1 MTSNNIIINKKI
13 IITIAHN
20 ILPWRSLRAKRDGS
34 SFAFTNKFP
43 LSIVQL
49 YIPLIELQKQI
60 CHLFT
65 QILNLQITICWDFL
79 NTVSHKV
86 KQSPE
91 EIKDPGAILA
101 CKHFNS
107 PSHDYKAHG
116 KFTIIEQLRSI
127 SSLSTEFLKEKIKQR
142 EHFWIKKLK
151 THVPYGLNQKAN

>member
-1 MTSNNIIINKKI
+1 MVV
-13 IITIAHN
+13 H
-20 ILPWRSLRAKRDGS
+20 SLLLTNFPS
-34 SFAFTNKFP
+34 PSFSYIYQSLNYKSKYVIYLLKF
-43 LSIVQL
+43 
-49 YIPLIELQKQI
+49 LICKLQYAGI
-60 CHLFT
+60 
-65 QILNLQITICWDFL
+65 

-91 EIKDPGAILA
+91 KIKDPGAILA

-107 PSHDYKAHG
+107 PNHDYKAHG

-151 THVPYGLNQKAN
+151 THVPYGLNQKVN